1 MPNEKNMPDAVEAL
15 GTVEDIKRAIEA
27 ILFAAGYP
35 VKYEKLSEVI
45 GLSQRD
51 IRGLVESMAREYDG
65 RGIQILLYP
74 DTCQL
79 TTKEVFAP
87 YIREAL
93 GIKRGGNLS
102 ASSLEVLAVVAYNQ
116 PVTRAYIDT
125 VRGVDSSYAVT
136 SLLDKNLIESMSR
149 EYDGRGIQLLLYPDT
164 CQLTTKEVFAPYIR
178 EALGIKRGGN
188 LSASSLEVLAV
199 VAYNQPV
206 TRAYI
211 DTVRG
216 VDSSYAVTSLLD
228 KNLIEAVG
236 RLDAPGRPMLY
247 GTTDKFLRV
256 FGLSSLADLPETEA
270 LGVASAQAEGVI
282 IEEDKSQLT
291 IDTAETSSEGKEES

>member
-1 MPNEKNMPDAVEAL
+1 MPNEKNPPEVVEAL

-51 IRGLVESMAREYDG
+51 IRGLVESM
-65 RGIQILLYP
+65 
-74 DTCQL
+74 
-79 TTKEVFAP
+79 V
-87 YIREAL
+87 
-93 GIKRGGNLS
+93 
-102 ASSLEVLAVVAYNQ
+102 
-116 PVTRAYIDT
+116 
-125 VRGVDSSYAVT
+125 
-136 SLLDKNLIESMSR
+136 R

-164 CQLTTKEVFAPYIR
+164 CQLTTREVFAPYIR

-188 LSASSLEVLAV
+188 LSNSSLEVLAV

-206 TRAYI
+206 TRAYV

-291 IDTAETSSEGKEES
+291 IDTAETSPEGKEET

>member
-1 MPNEKNMPDAVEAL
+1 MANEKKVPDTNEAL
-15 GTVEDIKRAIEA
+15 GTVEDIKRAVEA

-45 GLSQRD
+45 GLPQRD
-51 IRGLVESMAREYDG
+51 LR
-65 RGIQILLYP
+65 
-74 DTCQL
+74 
-79 TTKEVFAP
+79 
-87 YIREAL
+87 
-93 GIKRGGNLS
+93 
-102 ASSLEVLAVVAYNQ
+102 
-116 PVTRAYIDT
+116 
-125 VRGVDSSYAVT
+125 
-136 SLLDKNLIESMSR
+136 NLIESMSR

-188 LSASSLEVLAV
+188 LSNSSLEVLAV

-247 GTTDKFLRV
+247 GTTDKFIRV
-256 FGLSSLADLPETEA
+256 FGLGSLAELPETEA
-270 LGVASAQAEGVI
+270 LGVASAQAEGVV

-291 IDTAETSSEGKEES
+291 IDTAETPDEGKEET

>member
-1 MPNEKNMPDAVEAL
+1 MPNDQNTPETEEILGSVQDVERAV
-15 GTVEDIKRAIEA
+15 EA

-45 GLSQRD
+45 GLSQKDLRNLISHMAEGYRD
-51 IRGLVESMAREYDG
+51 
-65 RGIQILLYP
+65 RGIQLLMYP

-102 ASSLEVLAVVAYNQ
+102 NSSQEVLAVVAYNQ
-116 PVTRAYIDT
+116 PVTRSYIDV

-136 SLLDKNLIESMSR
+136 SLLDK
-149 EYDGRGIQLLLYPDT
+149 G
-164 CQLTTKEVFAPYIR
+164 
-178 EALGIKRGGN
+178 
-188 LSASSLEVLAV
+188 
-199 VAYNQPV
+199 
-206 TRAYI
+206 
-211 DTVRG
+211 
-216 VDSSYAVTSLLD
+216 
-228 KNLIEAVG
+228 LIEAVG

-256 FGLSSLADLPETEA
+256 FGLESLADLPETEA
-270 LGVASAQAEGVI
+270 LGVAAAQTEGVMVEEADKDQLSIDSAEEI
-282 IEEDKSQLT
+282 ISDAESPAADGEEATL
-291 IDTAETSSEGKEES
+291 

>member
-1 MPNEKNMPDAVEAL
+1 MANENKVSDTAEAL
-15 GTVEDIKRAIEA
+15 GTVEDIKRAVEA

-45 GLSQRD
+45 GLPQRD
-51 IRGLVESMAREYDG
+51 LR
-65 RGIQILLYP
+65 
-74 DTCQL
+74 
-79 TTKEVFAP
+79 
-87 YIREAL
+87 
-93 GIKRGGNLS
+93 
-102 ASSLEVLAVVAYNQ
+102 
-116 PVTRAYIDT
+116 
-125 VRGVDSSYAVT
+125 
-136 SLLDKNLIESMSR
+136 NLIESMSR

-188 LSASSLEVLAV
+188 LSNSSLEVLAV

-256 FGLSSLADLPETEA
+256 FGLGSLAELPETEA
-270 LGVASAQAEGVI
+270 LGVASVQAEGVV

-291 IDTAETSSEGKEES
+291 IDTAVPPAEGKEET

>member
-1 MPNEKNMPDAVEAL
+1 MPNEKKASEAVEAL
-15 GTVEDIKRAIEA
+15 DTVEDIKRAIEA

-65 RGIQILLYP
+65 RGIQLLLYP

-87 YIREAL
+87 YVREAL

-136 SLLDKNLIESMSR
+136 SLLDK
-149 EYDGRGIQLLLYPDT
+149 D
-164 CQLTTKEVFAPYIR
+164 
-178 EALGIKRGGN
+178 
-188 LSASSLEVLAV
+188 
-199 VAYNQPV
+199 
-206 TRAYI
+206 
-211 DTVRG
+211 
-216 VDSSYAVTSLLD
+216 
-228 KNLIEAVG
+228 LIEAVG

-247 GTTDKFLRV
+247 GTTEKFLRV

-270 LGVASAQAEGVI
+270 LDVASAKAEGVI
-282 IEEDKSQLT
+282 IEEDKSQIT
-291 IDTAETSSEGKEES
+291 IDTVETLPKEKEET